1 MMILSL
7 CRPRLRL
14 FHNNTTI
21 LILMLVYLKIEEIS
35 NRLCSLHYV
44 LTTKG
49 ITCFGSFH
57 QLSDDNDNSNN
68 SNDDNVSD
76 DGECYCDGTCRYLDK
91 NA

>member
-7 CRPRLRL
+7 YRSRLRL

-49 ITCFGSFH
+49 MLESWFIAELTSHCGI
-57 QLSDDNDNSNN
+57 
-68 SNDDNVSD
+68 
-76 DGECYCDGTCRYLDK
+76 K
-91 NA
+91 